1 MLQYQMRFWPNN
13 IMNCCLFCIDYVY
26 VLCREQT
33 YGETVDR
40 YEKRISSLKNE
51 IRRLQQDNETS
62 GKILTRSKNLYFVL
76 SDYQLLLLNLDLPK

>member
-1 MLQYQMRFWPNN
+1 
-13 IMNCCLFCIDYVY
+13 MNFCHSCIDYVY

-62 GKILTRSKNLYFVL
+62 GKR
-76 SDYQLLLLNLDLPK
+76 LN

>member
-1 MLQYQMRFWPNN
+1 
-13 IMNCCLFCIDYVY
+13 MNCCLFCIDYVY

>member
-1 MLQYQMRFWPNN
+1 
-13 IMNCCLFCIDYVY
+13 MNCCLFCIDYVY

-76 SDYQLLLLNLDLPK
+76 SDYKLLLLNLDLPK